1 MSRRSVGSLCTAS
14 FGRCC
19 DSLEAETTGK
29 QRVVVIPQCTTR
41 CRATGAAP
49 MPAELPRRAAAA
61 ATAAHRWRP
70 CRPHVAGLRSIGWRS
85 THEQTR
91 EERGV
96 ALAEELDDDGA
107 ATERQRVERLLRA
120 DGRVARLVADERLAL
135 LQVGEEV
142 LHGAVL
148 LAQRLQRRLVELQHT
163 AKCARYSHSTA

>member
-1 MSRRSVGSLCTAS
+1 
-14 FGRCC
+14 
-19 DSLEAETTGK
+19 
-29 QRVVVIPQCTTR
+29 
-41 CRATGAAP
+41 

-163 AKCARYSHSTA
+163 AQRARYSHSMRAQHAQHRTPLGVKSISKIVKYNFSTVVGQLCCLLPLSSDFSV